1 MSSPQGATGWRQAPG
16 VRVFAAWGATRTL
29 RVAALISLAVGMAWV
44 VLSVEPWRDA
54 PITWIRDTVSYYDGA
69 ERLNAGHFLY
79 RLSAG
84 DRPINEDPF
93 TFAGPFL
100 YPPLIAV
107 AWRPIAAVLAYDL
120 AVPLFWGV
128 GLVVFLGTLVYL
140 IVRGGKV
147 TAIGVL
153 LLLVPLVWTAWS
165 GNVSTVLTPAIIAA
179 WLLLLRSRDGTAG
192 AIVGF
197 GAALKLTPMFLGWWL
212 LVVGR
217 WRGVGAVIVVGAIAT
232 VVGVA
237 GAGIDSI
244 GDYLRVSSTI
254 ARTTGSP
261 LSAHSVA
268 ASLGMGPE
276 VRALLTPVL
285 SVVGLVVIALLR
297 HRPRAA
303 WAAAIATGVLAG
315 PIVNLTNF
323 SLLLAGFVAFDPAF
337 GPTPAAWTARRP
349 QGGDPELART

>member
-1 MSSPQGATGWRQAPG
+1 MTGPQGETGWREAPG
-16 VRVFAAWGATRTL
+16 LRVFAAWGATRTL
-29 RVAALISLAVGMAWV
+29 RMAALVSLAVGMAWV
-44 VLSVEPWRDA
+44 VVTVEPWRDA

-69 ERLNAGHFLY
+69 ERLNSGHFLY
-79 RLSAG
+79 RLSPG

-107 AWRPIAAVLAYDL
+107 VWRPIAALLAYDL
-120 AVPLFWGV
+120 AVPLFWAV

-140 IVRGGKV
+140 IVRGGKI
-147 TAIGVL
+147 TAIGVML
-153 LLLVPLVWTAWS
+153 LLIPLVWTAWS

-212 LVVGR
+212 LVVRR
-217 WRGVGAVIVVGAIAT
+217 WRGVGAAIVVGAVAT
-232 VVGVA
+232 LVGVA
-237 GAGIDSI
+237 GVGIEAV

-261 LSAHSVA
+261 LSAHSIA
-268 ASLGMGPE
+268 TSLGVGPDG
-276 VRALLTPVL
+276 RALLTPVL
-285 SVVGLVVIALLR
+285 SAVGVVIIALLR
-297 HRPRAA
+297 QRPRAA
-303 WAAAIATGVLAG
+303 WAAAIVTGVLAG
-315 PIVNLTNF
+315 PIVNLTNV
-323 SLLLAGFVAFDPAF
+323 SLLLACFVAFDPAF
-337 GPTPAAWTARRP
+337 GPTPVAWQSRRP
-349 QGGDPELART
+349 AGAELART